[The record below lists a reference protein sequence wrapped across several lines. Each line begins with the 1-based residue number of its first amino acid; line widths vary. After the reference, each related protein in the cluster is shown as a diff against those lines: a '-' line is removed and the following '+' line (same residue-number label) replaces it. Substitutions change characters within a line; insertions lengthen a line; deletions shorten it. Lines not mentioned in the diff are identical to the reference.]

1 MTIEVW
7 LGGERPVF
15 RWSVATED
23 SNALLAGNR
32 NVQHWEHRAVYQGID
47 MHSINRSSGKLIFV
61 HQGRGGALTQALHR
75 DSRALVATW
84 PSCSCSLSIVPVW
97 QVQVLP
103 PSDEVPTFGV
113 TGAFVRANSKLSLL
127 AGRDAACARRARG

>member
-32 NVQHWEHRAVYQGID
+32 NVQHWEHRAVHQGID
-47 MHSINRSSGKLIFV
+47 MHSINRSSEIDLRTPGT
-61 HQGRGGALTQALHR
+61 R
-75 DSRALVATW
+75 
-84 PSCSCSLSIVPVW
+84 
-97 QVQVLP
+97 
-103 PSDEVPTFGV
+103 
-113 TGAFVRANSKLSLL
+113 
-127 AGRDAACARRARG
+127 RRAHSGAAQRQPCSSWHMA